1 MPTPYDVP
9 PPALI
14 EKLAKYLKDNID
26 EIVPPLWTPF
36 VKTGSH
42 TERPP
47 QNSDWWFTR
56 CASLLRKIYI
66 KGPIGIS
73 RLRSEYGGRVDRG
86 VRPEHIRKGGGAA
99 VRKAIQQL
107 ESAALVQS
115 SGNTG
120 RVVTKEGRRL
130 LDVLST
136 EIKKG
141 LEKEIPELRKY

>member
-1 MPTPYDVP
+1 LPTPYDVP
-9 PPALI
+9 TPVLI

-42 TERPP
+42 TQRPP

-66 KGPIGIS
+66 KGPIGTS
-73 RLRSEYGGRVDRG
+73 RLRSKYGGRVDRG
-86 VRPEHIRKGGGAA
+86 VRPEHVRKGGGAA

-115 SGNTG
+115 SGNKG

-130 LDVLST
+130 LDILST
-136 EIKKG
+136 EIKKD
-141 LEKEIPELRKY
+141 LEKEIPELKKY

>member
-1 MPTPYDVP
+1 LPTPYDVP
-9 PPALI
+9 TPVLI

-42 TERPP
+42 TQRPP

-73 RLRSEYGGRVDRG
+73 RLRSKYGGRVDRG
-86 VRPEHIRKGGGAA
+86 VRPEHVRKGGGAA

-115 SGNTG
+115 SGNKG

-130 LDVLST
+130 LDILST
-136 EIKKG
+136 EIKKD
-141 LEKEIPELRKY
+141 LEKEIPELKKY